1 MYDYGEA
8 CPVSV
13 ATSVLCERWTL
24 QIIREL
30 FLGST
35 RYSEIQKFI
44 PNISPSLLRN
54 RLRFLEEQGIIL
66 RKKSAG
72 QGHAEYHL
80 TAAGKALGPVLTE
93 IGRWGMKHA
102 NSGMTDKQ
110 NTASGLMRDVSGALK
125 VDELPSGKTVLQFN
139 LTDLE
144 DSARLF
150 INIEDDGAQF
160 CSQDLGFEPDV
171 YFTTTL
177 TTMTKIW
184 YGELTLKQAMEERL
198 LKVVAAPHYLDTID
212 RWFGISAFATG
223 NPRFIAP

>member
-54 RLRFLEEQGIIL
+54 RLRFLEDQGVIL
-66 RKKSAG
+66 RKKSSS

-80 TAAGKALGPVLTE
+80 TPAGKALGPVLTE
-93 IGRWGMKHA
+93 IGRWGMQHA
-102 NSGMTDKQ
+102 NAGMTDKQ
-110 NTASGLMRDVSGALK
+110 NTASGLMRDLAGALNA
-125 VDELPSGKTVLQFN
+125 DALPSGKTVIQFK
-139 LTDLE
+139 LTDVE
-144 DSARLF
+144 DGEKLF
-150 INIEDDGAQF
+150 INVEDGIASS
-160 CSQDLGFEPDV
+160 CAQDLGFEPDV
-171 YFTTTL
+171 YITSTIR
-177 TTMTKIW
+177 TMTKIW
-184 YGELTLKQAMEERL
+184 YGELSLQQAQRDQQ
-198 LKVVAAPHYLDTID
+198 LKVVAAPLYLDSLE
-212 RWFGISAFATG
+212 RWFGISEFAG
-223 NPRFIAP
+223 GDPRFEAP